1 MTFLPKEITSK
12 KFFQAVGR
20 RKSATA
26 QVRIWTATKK
36 ESVKTGYFFIN
47 GIPATEYLNND
58 ATLMSI
64 VNSPIEK
71 VKSEEKFIISA
82 KVSGGGTQ
90 GQVEAIRHGL
100 SRVLIEF
107 FPNFRKKLKKAG
119 YLTRDSRIK
128 ERKKPGLK
136 KARKAPQ
143 FSKR

>member
-1 MTFLPKEITSK
+1 MTSIPKEITNK

-20 RKSATA
+20 RKCSTA

-47 GIPATEYLNND
+47 GMPAKEYLKND
-58 ATLMSI
+58 ATLLSI

-71 VKSEEKFIISA
+71 VKSEEKFVISA
-82 KVSGGGTQ
+82 KVSGGGIQ
-90 GQVEAIRHGL
+90 GQVGAIRHGL
-100 SRVLIEF
+100 ARVLIEF

>member
-1 MTFLPKEITSK
+1 MVSLSKEITSK

-20 RKSATA
+20 RKCAVA

-47 GIPATEYLNND
+47 GEPVNEFLKND
-58 ATLMSI
+58 VNLMNI

-71 VKSEEKFIISA
+71 VNSEEKFIISA
-82 KVSGGGTQ
+82 KVSGGGIQ
-90 GQVEAIRHGL
+90 GQADAIRHGL
-100 SRVLIEF
+100 ARVLVEF

-136 KARKAPQ
+136 KARKASQ
-143 FSKR
+143 WKKR